1 MRRDPWLDNVKMV
14 LVTLVVFGH
23 ALGLALVSERNVQV
37 YNWLYYFHIP
47 AFVLLS
53 GHLSRNFTWDRRH
66 LTSLLTTVA
75 LPYLLFEPALW
86 TFKTALGQREDG
98 PLWLQPHWAMWYLC
112 VLFFWRLASPVL
124 RHRAALPLSLA
135 VGLAG
140 GLIDTQL
147 LCLPRILGLLPF
159 FVLGLHLERRHLAW
173 VRDRFPRPLAV
184 AVLLAI
190 FVWSAHTEEWARAA
204 FLYYDSGYA
213 DLGYGAEDGM
223 RIRLAVM
230 AIGLLGTVSAL
241 ALVPRGRSWFS
252 TLGSATLVVYL
263 FHGFVVRYADA
274 AGWLDGSD
282 AQPDL
287 ALAAVAAGSLGLA
300 LLLSAPPVSQRLGAL
315 VDPVGRWQAR
325 SLAWRDGARPLAGQ
339 REDGAG
345 DGGRHRPLVDHGSR

>member
-23 ALGLALVSERNVQV
+23 TLGLALVSDRNIQV

-53 GHLSRNFTWDRRH
+53 GHLSRNFAWDRRH

-86 TFKTALGQREDG
+86 TFRVALGQREDG

-112 VLFFWRLASPVL
+112 VLFFWRLASPAL
-124 RHRAALPLSLA
+124 RHRAALPLSLV

-140 GLIDTQL
+140 GILDTEL
-147 LCLPRILGLLPF
+147 LCIPRILGLLPF
-159 FVLGLHLERRHLAW
+159 FVVGLHLERRHLTW

-184 AVLLAI
+184 VVLLAI
-190 FVWSAHTEEWARAA
+190 FVWAGHTDEWARAA

-213 DLGYGAEDGM
+213 DLGYGAVDGM

-241 ALVPRGRSWFS
+241 ALVPRGRS
-252 TLGSATLVVYL
+252 LVQHPRL
-263 FHGFVVRYADA
+263 RDAGRLPLPRLRGAVRRRGRL
-274 AGWLDGSD
+274 AGL
-282 AQPDL
+282 
-287 ALAAVAAGSLGLA
+287 
-300 LLLSAPPVSQRLGAL
+300 
-315 VDPVGRWQAR
+315 VGRA
-325 SLAWRDGARPLAGQ
+325 ARPGPG
-339 REDGAG
+339 RR
-345 DGGRHRPLVDHGSR
+345 GGREHRAGAAARPRRRCPSVSARWWIRWAVGRRVR

>member
-23 ALGLALVSERNVQV
+23 ALGLALTSDRNIQV

-66 LTSLLTTVA
+66 LTSLATTVA

-112 VLFFWRLASPVL
+112 VLFFWRLASPAL
-124 RHRAALPLSLA
+124 RHRVALPLSLV
-135 VGLAG
+135 VGLAA
-140 GLIDTQL
+140 GLLDTQL
-147 LCLPRILGLLPF
+147 LGIPRILGLLPF
-159 FVLGLHLERRHLAW
+159 FVLGLHLDRRHLAW

-190 FVWSAHTEEWARAA
+190 FVWAGHTEEWARAA
-204 FLYYDSGYA
+204 FLYYDTGYA
-213 DLGYGAEDGM
+213 DLGYAAGDGV

-263 FHGFVVRYADA
+263 FHGFVVRYVDYT
-274 AGWLDGSD
+274 GWLDG
-282 AQPDL
+282 ARPDL
-287 ALAAVAAGSLGLA
+287 ALVAVAAGSIGLA
-300 LLLSAPPVSQRLGAL
+300 LLLAAPPVSRRLGTL
-315 VDPVGRWQAR
+315 VDPVGRWQTR
-325 SLAWRDGARPLAGQ
+325 SLAWRNGTRPLAGQ

-345 DGGRHRPLVDHGSR
+345 DAGRHRSLVDHGAR